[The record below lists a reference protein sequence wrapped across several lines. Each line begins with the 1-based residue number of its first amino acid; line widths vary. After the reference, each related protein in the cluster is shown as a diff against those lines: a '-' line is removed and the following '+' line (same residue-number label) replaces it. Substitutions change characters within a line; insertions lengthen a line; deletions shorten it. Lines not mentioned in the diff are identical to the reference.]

1 MTKKRQPITAAE
13 LMAKLQN
20 DPEFLA
26 QQKERERIRNEKT
39 AARRETEKPLLAEL
53 RELGYVLETV
63 WDLVNTATPYPIAIP
78 VLLKH
83 LPKPYPDRVREGIA
97 RALAVPVAKEEWDTL
112 ISEYIK
118 AKCENERGTKDGL
131 AVAISAISDDTRI
144 NDLLGLIRD
153 RQHGECRVLLLRGL
167 KKSKLPEAKQ
177 ALKELENDPDL
188 EKEIKSWRRSK

>member
-26 QQKERERIRNEKT
+26 QQSERERIRKERT
-39 AARRETEKPLLAEL
+39 AARCAEEKPLLEEL
-53 RELGYVLETV
+53 RELGFTLETV
-63 WDLVNTATPYPIAIP
+63 WDLVNTATPYPEAIP

-83 LPKPYPDRVREGIA
+83 LQMPYQDRIREGIA
-97 RALAVPVAKEEWDTL
+97 RALAVPDAKEGWDTL
-112 ISEYIK
+112 IAEYRKISDP
-118 AKCENERGTKDGL
+118 NEHGAKDGL
-131 AVAISAISDDTRI
+131 AVAISAVSDDTLI
-144 NDLLGLIRD
+144 DDLLRIIKD
-153 RQHGECRVLLLRGL
+153 RSHGKSRILLLGGV
-167 KKSKLPEAKQ
+167 KKSKLPEAKH